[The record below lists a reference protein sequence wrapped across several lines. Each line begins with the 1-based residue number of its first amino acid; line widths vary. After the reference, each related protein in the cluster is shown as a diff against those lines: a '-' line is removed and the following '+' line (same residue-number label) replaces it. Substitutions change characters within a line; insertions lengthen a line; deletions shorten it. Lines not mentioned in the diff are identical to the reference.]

1 MNPRPLMLAAQNLQA
16 LGLTRTIREPAAP
29 EIASDHKASATERAT
44 TKPLMAMLL
53 SSNLQKASWITTPTV
68 TMRMTISPSA
78 VVVVVDA
85 EVSDA
90 PVRMTQQVSSCQW
103 IWMLPTAMQKMMQKM
118 MSTSLLCRMS
128 TIRTLP
134 ATVPAARKAKVAVD
148 GEAHVQTLQLMPH
161 PSLLQ
166 RTPHRALKTPTLPHR
181 SLRML

>member
-16 LGLTRTIREPAAP
+16 PGLTRIIREPAAP

-103 IWMLPTAMQKMMQKM
+103 IWMLPTAMQKMM
-118 MSTSLLCRMS
+118 STSLLCRMS

-134 ATVPAARKAKVAVD
+134 ATVPAAKKAKVAVD

-161 PSLLQ
+161 LSLLQ